1 MQVKIYFKLFTLI
14 MFGLWLTVTW
24 SYFAMTAIPS
34 NFNEEHLRTRITGVW
49 SYFSKGDFNK
59 FASMWSEENQRDFR
73 RSDEDWQKTLRMWK
87 SILREKPS
95 FELLHLEITGQR
107 ARAKVRVSSLEED
120 GSRSS
125 EILYDY
131 WVFENGDWFLDD
143 AGRTE

>member
-1 MQVKIYFKLFTLI
+1 MITSA
-14 MFGLWLTVTW
+14 G
-24 SYFAMTAIPS
+24 
-34 NFNEEHLRTRITGVW
+34 NFNEDRLRARIARAW
-49 SYFSKGDFNK
+49 SSFSRGDFNE

-73 RSDEDWQKTLRMWK
+73 GSDEDWQKTLRIWK

-95 FELLHLEITGQR
+95 FEILHLDVTGQR
-107 ARAKVRVSSLEED
+107 ARAKMRVSSLEKD

-125 EILYDY
+125 DILYDS